1 MVCISYKKKNVG
13 VQLFFFFKKKSDW
26 SIIVTIIVVV
36 FIFVT
41 FTLHAVGSINVGVG
55 LAGGLSSVLLQTK

>member
-1 MVCISYKKKNVG
+1 MVCISYKRKCWCTTF
-13 VQLFFFFKKKSDW
+13 LFKKKEKSDW

-41 FTLHAVGSINVGVG
+41 FTLHAVGSINLGVG

>member
-1 MVCISYKKKNVG
+1 MVCISYKKKMLVYNFSF
-13 VQLFFFFKKKSDW
+13 LKKEKSDW

-41 FTLHAVGSINVGVG
+41 FTLHAVGSINLGVG